1 MLCFEC
7 SGRRDVIWHTL
18 WHAPCIWVR
27 RGSKAGRHTLK
38 ITIQNDDK
46 AIAITLEGRVAGPWV
61 AELRRVWV
69 ETAPQLGHKTVI
81 IDLRNV
87 IYADVEG
94 KQVLR
99 EIYAQTHA
107 TLLAS
112 SPWAHYLAEEIRQ
125 SQGQAC

>member
-18 WHAPCIWVR
+18 WHASCIWVR

-46 AIAITLEGRVAGPWV
+46 AIEIRLEGRVAGPWV
-61 AELRRVWV
+61 AELSRVWV
-69 ETAPQLGHKTVI
+69 ETATQLGKKTLN

-87 IYADVEG
+87 IYADAFG

-107 TLLAS
+107 TLIAS
-112 SPWAHYLAEEIRQ
+112 SPWAQYLAEEITHPETTAR
-125 SQGQAC
+125 